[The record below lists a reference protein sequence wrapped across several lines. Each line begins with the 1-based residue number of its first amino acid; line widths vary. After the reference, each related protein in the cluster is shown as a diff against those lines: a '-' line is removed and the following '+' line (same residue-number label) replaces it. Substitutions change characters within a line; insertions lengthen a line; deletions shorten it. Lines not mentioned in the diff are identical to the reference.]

1 MPGPARRKDRLAE
14 FIRQEVANILLREM
28 HDERLTLITVTR
40 AEVSDDIQHA
50 RIYVR
55 TLGTEAQGRTAMR
68 ALEKAAGKIQSEVG
82 DRLQTRYTPR
92 LQFFV
97 DENVDRER
105 RLRELMEQVKTELK
119 PLPSDG
125 EDEAA
130 PVKGD
135 GESE

>member
-1 MPGPARRKDRLAE
+1 MPGPARRRDRLAE
-14 FIRQEVANILLREM
+14 FIRQEVANILLKEM
-28 HDERLTLITVTR
+28 HDERLTLVTVTR

-105 RLRELMEQVKTELK
+105 RLRELMEQVKKERA
-119 PLPSDG
+119 PSDG
-125 EDEAA
+125 EDEA
-130 PVKGD
+130 PPPSVD
-135 GESE
+135 SEGE